1 MLDLRS
7 AKLLAA
13 LLLSSWLSID
23 AYALDVRIVLSPSA
37 QLRLNPTEP
46 TCDFIDEN
54 DKTIA
59 SKLEKR
65 ANGEW
70 TCSDG
75 LQSGDVDARPL
86 VSATAISLK
95 PVPNS
100 PDEYGFAP
108 VRFFVPR
115 FAGESNPGLIK
126 VYLVDAQLTGE
137 TLDAIPLTPVNTI
150 AYADLLQFW
159 AQTYSLT
166 SKILNVAPTGFNKRY
181 AEVLARHLMATNR
194 LATGFDRFN
203 LEFDDSE
210 TRSKAI
216 QWLRSAVESKPGE
229 MEGVK
234 IGGVKGIKDLV
245 AKAELSPLTR
255 LAMLGGKV
263 FNFREDN
270 PCDPVRSPLIRR
282 YVAYIARTLTLD
294 QMEAFE
300 PEFLAV
306 NKIPFSHLGTQLTLC
321 SQSTAN
327 NPAQVKAE
335 EVKLLRNVGLPAG
348 VAGAP
353 DPLKVLKIFK

>member
-203 LEFDDSE
+203 LEFD
-210 TRSKAI
+210 
-216 QWLRSAVESKPGE
+216 
-229 MEGVK
+229 
-234 IGGVKGIKDLV
+234 
-245 AKAELSPLTR
+245 
-255 LAMLGGKV
+255 
-263 FNFREDN
+263 NF
-270 PCDPVRSPLIRR
+270 
-282 YVAYIARTLTLD
+282 
-294 QMEAFE
+294 
-300 PEFLAV
+300 
-306 NKIPFSHLGTQLTLC
+306 
-321 SQSTAN
+321 
-327 NPAQVKAE
+327 
-335 EVKLLRNVGLPAG
+335 
-348 VAGAP
+348 
-353 DPLKVLKIFK
+353 

>member
-1 MLDLRS
+1 
-7 AKLLAA
+7 
-13 LLLSSWLSID
+13 
-23 AYALDVRIVLSPSA
+23 
-37 QLRLNPTEP
+37 
-46 TCDFIDEN
+46 
-54 DKTIA
+54 
-59 SKLEKR
+59 
-65 ANGEW
+65 
-70 TCSDG
+70 
-75 LQSGDVDARPL
+75 
-86 VSATAISLK
+86 
-95 PVPNS
+95 
-100 PDEYGFAP
+100 
-108 VRFFVPR
+108 
-115 FAGESNPGLIK
+115 
-126 VYLVDAQLTGE
+126 
-137 TLDAIPLTPVNTI
+137 
-150 AYADLLQFW
+150 
-159 AQTYSLT
+159 
-166 SKILNVAPTGFNKRY
+166 
-181 AEVLARHLMATNR
+181 
-194 LATGFDRFN
+194 
-203 LEFDDSE
+203 
-210 TRSKAI
+210 
-216 QWLRSAVESKPGE
+216 